1 MWAAEWAEQLVE
13 RGCGQLNGQNS
24 LLREDVGSPMGRTA
38 CGERMWAAK
47 WAEQLV
53 ETMWA
58 AVLQHLA
65 EWAEQLVERGS
76 GQLNGQNSLLRED
89 S

>member
-1 MWAAEWAEQLVE
+1 MGRTACGERIWAAKWAEQLVE
-13 RGCGQLNGQNS
+13 RGSGQLNGQNS
-24 LLREDVGSPMGRTA
+24 LWREDVGSPMGRTA

-53 ETMWA
+53 E
-58 AVLQHLA
+58 
-65 EWAEQLVERGS
+65 RGC

-89 S
+89 VGS